1 MLDDLKFMNVSDLMQ
16 GWPETV
22 PVFVKH
28 RMACPGC
35 VMAPFMT
42 VREAAAEYGLS
53 ADRLARE
60 LAKAMPREEWADR
73 V

>member
-1 MLDDLKFMNVSDLMQ
+1 MLDDLKFMNVSDVMQ

-53 ADRLARE
+53 ADRLARD
-60 LAKAMPREEWADR
+60 LAAAMPQEESADR
-73 V
+73 A

>member
-28 RMACPGC
+28 HMACPGC

-42 VREAAAEYGLS
+42 VREVAAEYGIPEDGL
-53 ADRLARE
+53 ATDLARVMANE
-60 LAKAMPREEWADR
+60 RWEDR

>member
-16 GWPETV
+16 GWPQTV

-28 RMACPGC
+28 HMACPGC

-42 VREAAAEYGLS
+42 IREVAAEYGLPE
-53 ADRLARE
+53 DQLVQDLAE
-60 LAKAMPREEWADR
+60 AMPQEQWDDR